1 VSTIS
6 PQLATIGRSLP
17 AGDEWVFEP
26 KYDGIRI
33 LAFADRGR
41 VALISRNGIDK
52 ARQFPEVV
60 EAVAALKAR
69 VKSALVLDG
78 EIVATRA
85 GDPARFQRLQG
96 RMHVT
101 DAGSIRSLRRSAPAA
116 LIAFDLLLEGR
127 HSLVNEPWR
136 TRREHL
142 VALFRRG
149 GRSRSLRLGEVG
161 DDGEAMLRRARRS
174 GWEGVIAK
182 RAAASYAVG
191 RRTRDWL
198 KLKIE
203 RRQEF
208 VVGGWTEPR
217 KSREHVG
224 AILVGYYDD
233 DGELIYAGH
242 TGTGFTR
249 ESLADMYRRLSR
261 IERTSSPFTV
271 TPRTNEPAHW
281 TRPSVVVEI
290 KFNEWTS
297 EGRLRQ
303 PVFVGIRDD
312 KDAREVIREPE
323 SMARSSHRESGRVRT
338 RSRRRVAA
346 ATMKTRARRKPT
358 LAKRP
363 PARASRRRSTTRG
376 VEAVVRQLD
385 TIEKTGGSGALALPG
400 GALEVTNLDK
410 VYFPKT
416 GHTKGDLMRYYAR
429 VAPML
434 LPAIADRPLVMRRF
448 PNGVRGHAFYQQK
461 APATAPEI
469 VRIERVVDEKDEGLT
484 PADRL
489 VGGDLATLLY
499 VVQLGAISIDPWHSR
514 VPAVYFADYS
524 IIDLDPGKHA
534 SFLRVVEVAHVVK
547 EVLDELGLHAIPKT
561 SGASG
566 LHVVLPLGPR
576 VPNDGAR
583 MLAELV
589 ATHVA
594 ERAPKIATVERSVSK
609 RPSGT
614 VYVDYLQNIRGK
626 TVAGVYSVRAQPVP
640 MVSTPLSWREV
651 TERLAPESF
660 TIDTVPERLRRTGD
674 LWAKAMR
681 RPNSLDRALARV

>member
-6 PQLATIGRSLP
+6 PQLATIGRALP

-52 ARQFPEVV
+52 ARQFPEVA
-60 EAVAALKAR
+60 EAVAALKTR
-69 VKSALVLDG
+69 VKQALVLDG
-78 EIVATRA
+78 EIVATHA

-127 HSLVNEPWR
+127 RSLVNEPWR

-182 RAAASYAVG
+182 RADASYAIG
-191 RRTRDWL
+191 RRTRDWI

-224 AILVGYYDD
+224 AILVGYYNDE
-233 DGELIYAGH
+233 GELVYAGH

-249 ESLADMYRRLSR
+249 QSLADMYHRLSR
-261 IERTSSPFTV
+261 IERTRSPFTV

-281 TRPSVVVEI
+281 ARPSVVAEI

-297 EGRLRQ
+297 DGRLRQ

-312 KDAREVIREPE
+312 KPAREVIREPE
-323 SMARSSHRESGRVRT
+323 SMVRASHRDTGRVRA
-338 RSRRRVAA
+338 RPRRRVAA
-346 ATMKTRARRKPT
+346 ST
-358 LAKRP
+358 LKKR
-363 PARASRRRSTTRG
+363 
-376 VEAVVRQLD
+376 
-385 TIEKTGGSGALALPG
+385 
-400 GALEVTNLDK
+400 
-410 VYFPKT
+410 
-416 GHTKGDLMRYYAR
+416 
-429 VAPML
+429 
-434 LPAIADRPLVMRRF
+434 
-448 PNGVRGHAFYQQK
+448 
-461 APATAPEI
+461 
-469 VRIERVVDEKDEGLT
+469 
-484 PADRL
+484 
-489 VGGDLATLLY
+489 
-499 VVQLGAISIDPWHSR
+499 
-514 VPAVYFADYS
+514 
-524 IIDLDPGKHA
+524 
-534 SFLRVVEVAHVVK
+534 
-547 EVLDELGLHAIPKT
+547 
-561 SGASG
+561 
-566 LHVVLPLGPR
+566 
-576 VPNDGAR
+576 
-583 MLAELV
+583 
-589 ATHVA
+589 
-594 ERAPKIATVERSVSK
+594 
-609 RPSGT
+609 
-614 VYVDYLQNIRGK
+614 
-626 TVAGVYSVRAQPVP
+626 
-640 MVSTPLSWREV
+640 
-651 TERLAPESF
+651 
-660 TIDTVPERLRRTGD
+660 
-674 LWAKAMR
+674 
-681 RPNSLDRALARV
+681 